1 MKTWKLLAMFCLS
14 ALAFVGCVPGEEDD
28 NKGNGGNKSL
38 ILVADKTTIY
48 DNGIDGATFTLYYDG
63 LMLEQGFDLYIGEG
77 AEMVAGN
84 KFVSTTQGT
93 FEIWAAYGAA
103 ISNTVNINVI
113 ATPPPAPAAPEDTNP
128 SKTNFV
134 RRNLL
139 TQFTGTGCG
148 YCPLM
153 MNALHQVLTDANYG
167 NKVVVAAAHLYNE
180 SDPCWLTEA
189 QTLDNAMSVT
199 GYPSLYADLNKSA
212 YGDATFASLKS
223 CIDKAQSR
231 VSVKGGIAVS
241 SKYYAEENYI
251 VLNATVKA
259 KETTEFRVG
268 AWLLED
274 NIYGKQS
281 VYPNPYSDTGELIQP
296 LDGVD
301 FNNHNNAIRLADSKA
316 SNTDFSGYSL
326 GTIEAGKTASR
337 EFAFKLKDN
346 GTGSKTKW
354 NHDNLRVIV
363 FISTKEGSKWY
374 VNNVVKC
381 PKDGS
386 VDFEYEN

>member
-14 ALAFVGCVPGEEDD
+14 ALAFVGCEPNNEPGNE
-28 NKGNGGNKSL
+28 GGKKSL
-38 ILVADKTTIY
+38 ILVADKSTIY
-48 DNGIDGATFTLYYDG
+48 DNGVDAATFTLYYDG
-63 LMLEQGFDLYIGEG
+63 MILTEGYEIYLGDGVIEGNTFTSTQQGSFEFQ
-77 AEMVAGN
+77 A
-84 KFVSTTQGT
+84 SHGT
-93 FEIWAAYGAA
+93 VL
-103 ISNTVNINVI
+103 SNIVTVNVV
-113 ATPPPAPAAPEDTNP
+113 ATPPAAPAAPEDTNP

-153 MNALHQVLTDANYG
+153 MNALHQVLTDPVYG
-167 NKVVVAAAHLYNE
+167 DKVIVAAAHLYNE
-180 SDPCWLTEA
+180 EDPCWLTEA
-189 QTLDNAMSVT
+189 QTLDNALGVT
-199 GYPSLYADLNKSA
+199 GYPSVYVDLNKSA
-212 YGDATFASLKS
+212 SANYTLASLKN
-223 CIDKAQSR
+223 CIDNAQAR
-231 VSVKGGIAVS
+231 VEVKGGIAAAS
-241 SKYYAEENYI
+241 AYHAEEGYI

-259 KETTEFRVG
+259 KVTTEFRVG

-274 NIYGKQS
+274 GIYGKQS
-281 VYPNPYSDTGELIQP
+281 VYPDPYSDSGEKIQP

-301 FNNHNNAIRLADSKA
+301 FNTHNNAIRLTNSKA
-316 SNTDFSGYSL
+316 ANTDFSGFSL

-337 EFAFKLKDN
+337 EFAFKLKEN

>member
-1 MKTWKLLAMFCLS
+1 MKTLKLLAIFCLS
-14 ALAFVGCVPGEEDD
+14 ALAFVGCEPQGGNDEQ
-28 NKGNGGNKSL
+28 NGGKKSFM
-38 ILVADKTTIY
+38 LVADKTIIY
-48 DNGIDGATFTLYYDG
+48 DNGEDAATFTLYYDG
-63 LMLEQGFDLYIGEG
+63 LVLTEGYELYAGETLL
-77 AEMVAGN
+77 ADN
-84 KFVSTTQGT
+84 KFTSTEQGT
-93 FEIWAAYGAA
+93 FEIWAAYGTA
-103 ISNTVNINVI
+103 ISNSVNVSVI
-113 ATPPPAPAAPEDTNP
+113 ATPPAAPAAPEDTNP

-134 RRNLL
+134 RRTLL

-153 MNALHQVLTDANYG
+153 MNALHQLLTNEVYG
-167 NKVVVAAAHLYNE
+167 KKVVVAAAHLYNE
-180 SDPCWLTEA
+180 ADPSYLWEA
-189 QTLDNAMSVT
+189 QTLDNALGVT
-199 GYPSLYADLNKSA
+199 GYPSVYSDLNRNG
-212 YGDATFASLKS
+212 YGDTSFAALKK
-223 CIDKAQSR
+223 CVDDAQNR
-231 VSVKGGIAVS
+231 VAVKGGIAVNS
-241 SKYYAEENYI
+241 EYHAEEEYI

-274 NIYGKQS
+274 GIYGKQN
-281 VYPNPYSDTGELIQP
+281 VYADPYTGTGELIQP
-296 LDGVD
+296 LEGVD
-301 FNNHNNAIRLADSKA
+301 FNNHNNTIRLADSKGV
-316 SNTDFSGYSL
+316 SGNNTDFSGFSL

-337 EFAFKLKDN
+337 EFAFKLKAN
-346 GTGSKTKW
+346 GEGSATKW